1 MKDIILKY
9 IIEQFGN
16 NTSKENTTHH
26 YSYCSFP
33 EGECT
38 CKDLNE
44 INYDTSLISG
54 GYIDSFS
61 MVVVL
66 IFLEKTFN
74 VKIPDIEATPNNFDT
89 VNKMVELVNKF
100 RTNDDIAHIWR

>member
-9 IIEQFGN
+9 IVNQFGDEIP
-16 NTSKENTTHH
+16 KEIRIRH
-26 YSYCSFP
+26 YSYCMFP
-33 EGECT
+33 GEECT
-38 CKDLNE
+38 CKDLIE
-44 INYDTSLISG
+44 ITYDTSLISG

-74 VKIPDIEATPNNFDT
+74 IKIPDKEAIPENFNT
-89 VNKMVELVNKF
+89 INTMVELVQR
-100 RTNDDIAHIWR
+100 RTK